1 MPHVQ
6 NKKKLNTASKFIKL
20 VTPPIVCITE
30 KNKIIH
36 VHCELKAK
44 NTHWDTQVMH
54 PYRNGVQGTLIVQWG
69 LFYVNGY
76 FIIFGLLVNK

>member
-1 MPHVQ
+1 M
-6 NKKKLNTASKFIKL
+6 
-20 VTPPIVCITE
+20 
-30 KNKIIH
+30 H
-36 VHCELKAK
+36 VHCKLKAK

-54 PYRNGVQGTLIVQWG
+54 PYRNGVQGNLIVQWG